1 MRLLKP
7 ILFLT
12 LIASTFFGQA
22 QTTEKELLA
31 REYMVNGEFE
41 KARQLYTEIYDKNN
55 STYIYDNYLEC
66 LIQTESWKDAEKLV
80 QKQAKA
86 NPSVPRFR
94 VDEGYVLK
102 LEGNAKQSDKIF
114 NEAVQWAIWSD
125 VVVVDLATAF
135 QMRELNDWA
144 IKTLIEGKKSFPASG
159 SLKIQLAKAF
169 QRNGQYAEMIEE
181 YLALLESPMFGIAEI
196 QKQLQDV
203 IMLDK
208 EGSISGIFRD
218 KLLQKLQKDPSNYDY
233 TRLLIWFYEQN
244 DDFSKALLQARAYD
258 KRAKTDG
265 DLVYEVSQLCISN
278 NKWDLATEGLNFVV
292 SLGDEKSYYNDALDL
307 LLEVKY
313 LKLTSDPASLISD
326 YQALASDLKTA
337 LKSSQFRRNR
347 YNMIV
352 RLATIEA
359 YYLNQPDS
367 AINRLNNVI
376 NSQGYQPVQYA
387 EAKLLSGD
395 VMLLRGDVWEG
406 SLLYSQVE
414 KAFKNDTMGFYAK
427 FRNARFYYFIGE
439 FDYASAQLDILKGAT
454 SKLIANDA
462 MELSLVIQENID
474 YDSSYVPL
482 EKLAKADMMIFSL
495 RYDEA
500 LLILD
505 TILKSYPKH
514 PVLDDAVFR
523 KAQIYMTLKQYDNAI
538 LALKEILSS
547 YYLDILADNALFMLG
562 NIYETYLPDKELALK
577 YYLQLIT
584 DFPGSI
590 LANDAR
596 QHYRALRGDKIN

>member
-1 MRLLKP
+1 MRALKLILL
-7 ILFLT
+7 LVFFAQSSW
-12 LIASTFFGQA
+12 LIA

-41 KARQLYTEIYDKNN
+41 KAKQLYEEIFAKNN

-66 LIQTESWKDAEKLV
+66 LIQSDSWKEAEKLT

-94 VDEGYVLK
+94 VDEGYIAK
-102 LEGNAKQSDKIF
+102 LQGNTKQSDKVF
-114 NEAVQWAIWSD
+114 NDAIQWAIWSD
-125 VVVVDLATAF
+125 VVVVDLATSF

-144 IKTLIEGKKSFPASG
+144 IKTLVEGKKSFPASG
-159 SLKIQLAKAF
+159 SLKIQLAKAY
-169 QRNGQYAEMIEE
+169 QRNSQYAEMIEE

-203 IMLDK
+203 IMADK
-208 EGSISGIFRD
+208 DGTISDIFRD
-218 KLLQKLQKDPSNYDY
+218 KLLQKLQKNPSNFDY

-244 DDFSKALLQARAYD
+244 GDFSKALLQAKAYD
-258 KRAKTDG
+258 KRAKADG

-278 NKWDLATEGLNFVV
+278 NKWDLAAEGLAFIV
-292 SLGDEKSYYNDALDL
+292 SLGEEKAYYNDALDL
-307 LLEVKY
+307 QLEVSY
-313 LKLTSDPASLISD
+313 LKLSSNPASAIAD
-326 YQALASDLKTA
+326 YKLLANDLRSA

-367 AINRLNNVI
+367 AIKQLDDI
-376 NSQGYQPVQYA
+376 LNSQGFQPVQYA
-387 EAKLLSGD
+387 EAKLLKGD
-395 VMLLRGDVWEG
+395 IMLLRGDVWEG

-427 FRNARFYYFIGE
+427 YRNARFYYFIGE

-474 YDSSYVPL
+474 FDSSYVPL
-482 EKLAKADMMIFSL
+482 EKLAKSDLMVFSL
-495 RYDEA
+495 RYNEA

-505 TILKSYPKH
+505 TILKSFPNH

-523 KAQIYMTLKQYDNAI
+523 KAQIYITLKQYDNAV
-538 LALKEILSS
+538 LALKQILST
-547 YYLDILADNALFMLG
+547 YYYDILADNALFMLG
-562 NIYETYLPDKELALK
+562 NIYETYMPDKELALK

-584 DFPGSI
+584 DFQGSI
-590 LANDAR
+590 LSNDAR
-596 QHYRALRGDKIN
+596 QHYRALRGDNIN

>member
-12 LIASTFFGQA
+12 LIASIFFGQA

-144 IKTLIEGKKSFPASG
+144 IKTLIEGKRSFPASG

-313 LKLTSDPASLISD
+313 LKLTSDPASLVSD

-367 AINRLNNVI
+367 AINRLNNVV